1 MCTVISFLQSVAPRK
16 QASALYSMA
25 VDTVENLFG
34 VAFVTFILSQEV
46 LADSLRRLHGYSRY
60 TLVGY

>member
-1 MCTVISFLQSVAPRK
+1 
-16 QASALYSMA
+16 MA